1 MGVNNALSAI
11 LSVLLRQGLNLH
23 GVATI
28 NGYKGHRDRHTA
40 PCCYSIP
47 YG

>member
-28 NGYKGHRDRHTA
+28 NGYKGHRDRHIA
-40 PCCYSIP
+40 PN
-47 YG
+47 

>member
-11 LSVLLRQGLNLH
+11 LSVLFGQGINLH

-28 NGYKGHRDRHTA
+28 DLL
-40 PCCYSIP
+40 
-47 YG
+47 